1 MARVFNFSAGP
12 SMLPESVLNQAA
24 DELLDYQGTGESVME
39 MSHRSKEFD
48 AIIKNAE
55 ALLREI
61 MEIPENYQV
70 LFLQG
75 GASTQFAAIPLNFLN
90 GSGKADYVVS
100 GNWSAKAASEAQK
113 YGDIKIVA
121 SSKEDNF
128 THVPE
133 WNKKE
138 FRKDADYFYI
148 CMNETVYG
156 NIIRDLPDTGK
167 VPLIADISSCFLSEP
182 LDVSKFG
189 MVYGGVQKNI
199 APAGMAICIIRD
211 DLLGHARPT
220 TPSTLDYTIMAEN
233 HSLYNTPPCFTIYM
247 AMLVFEWIK
256 RIGGLTEM
264 KKRNEAKAKLLYDYL
279 DSSAV
284 FHGTVVKKDRSIMN
298 VPFVTGNADLDA
310 EFIKGCTEHG
320 LINIKGHRSVGGMR
334 ASIYNAMPVEGV
346 EKLVAY
352 MKEFEANQKA

>member
-100 GNWSAKAASEAQK
+100 GNWSAKAASEAKK

-138 FRKDADYFYI
+138 FRKDTDYFYI